1 MNITRPR
8 LLMLAAAVLTALL
21 LWFAPHEEAATVS
34 EAVKSTKTP
43 TAAASS
49 PVQGQA
55 ERQPPAVMGNQ
66 LTVPAERPTVG
77 EGLAGELFAQSTW
90 VLAPPPPPPAP
101 PPGPPPPPPAPTAPA
116 LPFVFLG
123 KYSEGSLQ
131 LVILSRGN
139 RVLTAAQGDVIETN
153 YRIER
158 IEPARVL
165 VTYLPLGTP
174 QSLATPP

>member
-1 MNITRPR
+1 MTCPR
-8 LLMLAAAVLTALL
+8 CSAQNTPGSNFCASCG
-21 LWFAPHEEAATVS
+21 AP
-34 EAVKSTKTP
+34 K
-43 TAAASS
+43 
-49 PVQGQA
+49 QQ
-55 ERQPPAVMGNQ
+55 
-66 LTVPAERPTVG
+66 
-77 EGLAGELFAQSTW
+77 
-90 VLAPPPPPPAP
+90 APPPPPPAP

-165 VTYLPLGTP
+165 FTYLPLGTP